1 MDIVVAKNISGMQS
15 NVPNVK
21 RISPLWGQ
29 TGGKY
34 EGRAWLESNVGE
46 GYEGERVLN
55 GSKWWPEPPVQL
67 SGR

>member
-1 MDIVVAKNISGMQS
+1 M
-15 NVPNVK
+15 K
-21 RISPLWGQ
+21 RIIPLWGQ

-46 GYEGERVLN
+46 GYEGERVLKV
-55 GSKWWPEPPVQL
+55 SKWWPEPPVQL